1 MSNKNINQFAQ
12 LVDTNTGDFLLLW
25 DSSNSL
31 TYKVAVNDVIRLD
44 SAAITD
50 EWFNNIYVRNY
61 GRISGIIG
69 GNTGTNLISGNW
81 AGILAGTSNTCSGV
95 SSSIAGGQSNWV
107 VVNNSFIGGGDT
119 NKILNAATYGIIGGG
134 LSNSIIGNTSAIV
147 GGDSNKVT
155 GNYSIAC
162 AGFSNKVSGDY
173 SFGGGGLRNV
183 SSGIYSV
190 IVGGSD
196 NVSYTERTFVGAG
209 NANRV
214 SGNSSAILAGTSN
227 IVDGNVSIIAGGQ
240 SNFIAPTNAFI
251 GAGDTNQIRLAGSYG
266 FVGAGLNNTIIG
278 NTSVIGGGDTN
289 RATGDYTFIGGG
301 LNNNAS
307 GHYSAVPGGT
317 KNSARRNFSFA
328 AGRNSVAD
336 HDGSWVV
343 SDARGEDKYSAG
355 QNTLLADFSGGAW
368 FTGGGLNARRGF
380 NLYPTGAAPTTS
392 TPGRSG
398 DFAVKDNY
406 LYVYTGDPNDTN
418 RSWGR
423 VALSTLD
430 GSPPSIV
437 SNDHQITYGGT
448 GYNAVVAKNYFEV
461 SATGGGVRFAGPGNI
476 GPTTLSITLPA
487 GQGTYVIDCIMGVRK
502 GSYATSMNYM
512 LYNTTDSRIV
522 PNASGD
528 MLLAGSDEDDQWTI
542 KIITGIHSSEQATSK
557 VIQLYC
563 HRFPTVSED
572 DSLFIVSTGTMISY
586 IKLR

>member
-1 MSNKNINQFAQ
+1 MW
-12 LVDTNTGDFLLLW
+12 DT
-25 DSSNSL
+25 SAAL

-50 EWFNNIYVRNY
+50 EWFNNIYVRNF
-61 GRISGIIG
+61 GRISGIVG
-69 GNTGTNLISGNW
+69 GSTGTNLISGNW
-81 AGILAGTSNTCSGV
+81 AGILAGTSNTCSGA

-119 NKILNAATYGIIGGG
+119 NQILNTATYGVIGGG
-134 LSNSIIGNTSAIV
+134 LSNSIIGNTSAIL

-155 GNYSIAC
+155 GNYSVAC
-162 AGFSNKVSGDY
+162 AGFANKVSGDY

-183 SSGIYSV
+183 SSGIYSA
-190 IVGGSD
+190 IVAGSD
-196 NVSYTERTFVGAG
+196 NVSYTERTFIGAG

-214 SGNSSAILAGTSN
+214 SGNSSAIIAGTSN
-227 IVDGNVSIIAGGQ
+227 TVNGNVSVIAGGQ
-240 SNFIAPTNAFI
+240 SNLVTPTNAFI

-266 FVGAGLNNTIIG
+266 FIGAGLNNTIIG
-278 NTSVIGGGDTN
+278 NTSTIVGGDTN
-289 RATGDYTFIGGG
+289 RATGDYTSIGGG
-301 LNNNAS
+301 LNNNTS
-307 GHYSAVPGGT
+307 GHYSTVPGGT
-317 KNSARRNFSFA
+317 KNSARRDFSFA

-343 SDARGEDKYSAG
+343 SDARGIDKYSAG
-355 QNTLLADFSGGAW
+355 QNTFTADFSGGAW
-368 FTGGGLNARRGF
+368 ITGGGLNARRGF
-380 NLYPTGAAPTTS
+380 NLYPTGDAPTTS

-406 LYVYTGDPNDTN
+406 LYVYTGDPNDSN

-448 GYNAVVAKNYFEV
+448 GFNVSPNDNYFQI

-476 GPTTLSITLPA
+476 GPTNLSVTIPA
-487 GQGTYVIDCIMGVRK
+487 GQGTYVIDCVMGVRK
-502 GSYATSMNYM
+502 GSYSTTLNYM
-512 LYNTTDSRIV
+512 LYNTTDSRMV
-522 PNASGD
+522 PNSSG
-528 MLLAGSDEDDQWTI
+528 MLLLPVASTDNHYVI
-542 KIITGIHSSEQATSK
+542 KTITGIHSSEQATSK
-557 VIQLYC
+557 VVQLYC
-563 HRFPTVSED
+563 HRYPADSED
-572 DSLFIVSTGTMISY
+572 ANLFILSTGTMISY